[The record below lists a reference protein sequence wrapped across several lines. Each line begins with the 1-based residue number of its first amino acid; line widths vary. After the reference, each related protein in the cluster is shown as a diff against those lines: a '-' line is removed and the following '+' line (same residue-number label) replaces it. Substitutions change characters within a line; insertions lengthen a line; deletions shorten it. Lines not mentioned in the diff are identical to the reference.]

1 MCRSC
6 RHSARVPR
14 VSVLV
19 GGTTSTFVR
28 TQEQVCQSDTSTRAA
43 SRSKRSLL
51 ATRISH
57 TRFPHTRKRPPRPA
71 IPMTLLVT
79 QFEAR
84 IAKVVDEYGISV
96 LAGSCVM
103 MP

>member
-6 RHSARVPR
+6 RNSAVR
-14 VSVLV
+14 VLV

-28 TQEQVCQSDTSTRAA
+28 TQEQVCQSGTSTRAA
-43 SRSKRSLL
+43 SRSKRNLL

-57 TRFPHTRKRPPRPA
+57 TRSPQTRKRPPRPA
-71 IPMTLLVT
+71 VPMTLLVT

>member
-1 MCRSC
+1 
-6 RHSARVPR
+6 
-14 VSVLV
+14 
-19 GGTTSTFVR
+19 
-28 TQEQVCQSDTSTRAA
+28 
-43 SRSKRSLL
+43 
-51 ATRISH
+51 
-57 TRFPHTRKRPPRPA
+57 
-71 IPMTLLVT
+71 MTLLVT